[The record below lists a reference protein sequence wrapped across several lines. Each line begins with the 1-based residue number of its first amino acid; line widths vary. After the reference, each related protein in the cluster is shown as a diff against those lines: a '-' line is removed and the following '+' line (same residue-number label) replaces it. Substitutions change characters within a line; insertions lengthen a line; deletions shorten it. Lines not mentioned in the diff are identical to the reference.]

1 MTNATPSPIAD
12 RPEMARTLIDLAE
25 RRMRTEGYNA
35 VSFRQLADAVGV
47 KSASV
52 HYHFPTKAMLGEAV
66 VESYVARFMDQ
77 LGPADAA
84 DESPRDRFERFLE
97 VFRHAIQEEEM
108 ICLCA
113 MLGAEIGGL
122 PEPVK
127 AAVSV
132 FFTRAQDWLVA
143 ALRGGAIGA
152 EDAVGLAALTLAAL
166 EGGMV
171 VAAARGDSDSY
182 ALVLESLRSTVGDRL
197 AAE

>member
-1 MTNATPSPIAD
+1 MTNATPSPVPD
-12 RPEMARTLIDLAE
+12 RRDMARTLIDLAE
-25 RRMRTEGYNA
+25 RRIRTEGYNA

-52 HYHFPTKAMLGEAV
+52 HYHFPTKANLGEAV

-77 LGPADAA
+77 LGPPDAA
-84 DESPRDRFERFLE
+84 GESPQDRFERFLE
-97 VFRHAIQEEEM
+97 IFRHAIEDEEM

-127 AAVSV
+127 AAVAV
-132 FFTRAQDWLVA
+132 FFTQAQQWLEEGFQ
-143 ALRGGAIGA
+143 GGPIGA
-152 EDAVGLAALTLAAL
+152 EEAAALAALTLAAL

-171 VAAARGDSDSY
+171 VAAARGDADSY
-182 ALVLESLRSTVGDRL
+182 ALVLESLRRAVGDRL
-197 AAE
+197 AAG